1 MSKLVKV
8 LSVAAPLI
16 FIGSKVVGNRTKNIL
31 HDIKINIPL
40 ESVKMG
46 FVSLATFFVKASLRV
61 QNHLYTAITI
71 ENIHMTVF
79 VKKNDGSLTELAST
93 PPDTKEWIIKE
104 NSTTIISDIKI
115 NVSNI
120 SLIPALQNLM
130 NKPKGER
137 FKIVISGYANSIP
150 FTKDMWY

>member
-1 MSKLVKV
+1 MSRFVKV

-16 FIGSKVVGNRTKNIL
+16 FISSKVFGNRAKNIF
-31 HDIKINIPL
+31 HDVKINIPL
-40 ESVKMG
+40 ESIKFSFASITTFVVK
-46 FVSLATFFVKASLRV
+46 SALRV

-79 VKKNDGSLTELAST
+79 VKKSDGSLTELAST
-93 PPDTKEWIIKE
+93 PPTTKEWIIKE
-104 NSTTIISDIKI
+104 NSTTIISDINI

-120 SLIPALQNLM
+120 SLIPAIQSLM

-137 FKIVISGYANSIP
+137 FKVMISGYANSIP
-150 FTKDMWY
+150 FTKELWY